1 MVSTRM
7 NSLGKLIML
16 CGPAGCGKS
25 TFASQLEG
33 EVFSSDAIRKELYGD
48 ESIQT
53 NPKQVFAILH
63 QRIHDCIKRG
73 GTAVYD
79 ATNTSK
85 ARRQNF
91 IASIRAFAPE
101 CPCQCIYFACDLQ
114 TCIGRNQSRERK
126 VPNYVIERQWNQL
139 HNELPDYDEGWNS
152 LIRVE

>member
-1 MVSTRM
+1 
-7 NSLGKLIML
+7 ML

-25 TFASQLEG
+25 TFASRLEG

-53 NPKQVFAILH
+53 NLKQVFAILH
-63 QRIHDCIKRG
+63 QRIYDCIKRG
-73 GTAVYD
+73 GTAIYD

-91 IASIRAFAPE
+91 IASIRVFAPACFCE
-101 CPCQCIYFACDLQ
+101 CIVFMHNLQ

-126 VPNYVIERQWNQL
+126 VPDYAIERQWKQL
-139 HNELPDYDEGWNS
+139 HSDPPNYDEGWDE
-152 LIRVE
+152 IRLVA